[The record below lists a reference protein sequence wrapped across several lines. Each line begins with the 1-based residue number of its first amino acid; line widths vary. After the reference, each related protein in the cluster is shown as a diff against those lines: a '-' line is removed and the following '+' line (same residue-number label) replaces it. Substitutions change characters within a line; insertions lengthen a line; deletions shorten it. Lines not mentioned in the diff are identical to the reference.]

1 MQFREL
7 TDRYQLQKIVKSTR
21 FGTVLR
27 ATDNRSGQ
35 MVAAKLITV
44 GPSPGLAAGAPEFEK
59 LAGVLG
65 NLRHPNL
72 PAVLDSG
79 FTPDGSAFFVL
90 ELLEGKSLDTV
101 SGLTPARIL
110 KIMGQA
116 LSGLEVLAGRG
127 VAHHNL
133 SPDNV
138 FLATAPAGDQVKL
151 LGLGTAIFRP
161 RGPAAGGAVATE
173 SARFLAPELLAGTP
187 ADWHADLYSLAL
199 TTCHALGATVGL
211 GDTPVVQMPLAVS
224 FELESDEALR
234 QVLERCLRQKPAE
247 RATPREFREALLQAL
262 GNQTPAPQMPDLG
275 TAVPV
280 AASPLPRPAPPP
292 SPVPPP
298 AAAPPPPLIGADL
311 PPPVPMPVIPPPVP
325 FPAATVSTA
334 SAAASLAG
342 ALPALDLPPL
352 GDEPSPEGDV
362 LQSVDDEVLN
372 ALLSVPPPPPRAPKP
387 GAAGAKVVPFL
398 KKKEAA
404 PPPAPTDAGAA
415 PAPAT
420 STPWF
425 LSPLLLG
432 ALAGILVL
440 AGVAA
445 VIWYL
450 RRPQPLPPPPPKAVF
465 VANVPTQPPTAQL
478 EEAMLY
484 LAQGDDLK
492 ARRTLHSIS
501 FGEQGLLP
509 PEGCRQ
515 LGALQETL
523 ALISLEHLPSD
534 LQSGLKTGDLEVLR
548 NAVEASSGQ
557 EAGLTPDVRANFDR
571 ARGIVDSY
579 GQALAAAA
587 QGNHVQV
594 LERFAA
600 LQSLLPKMSDPE
612 DLRGKAASALEAEAE
627 GLVKDAKYGAAVVQ
641 LEPISRTWPDRPGLK
656 DRIAKY
662 QDYQENETRQEA
674 LLATLPNIERRRK
687 PSEALSS
694 MAGIE
699 PTPHLAPQ
707 FAAARKRLG
716 DQLAR
721 LDQAPPQVVLRDG
734 FLLDYS
740 RGTVINLSFRATDD
754 YQVKDVKFLARPQGG
769 KMREL
774 PLEKSRTGYY
784 TVEIAPTFHQNET
797 VDFYVVATDLS
808 GHEASLGS
816 RDKPLQL
823 KRKQGFERLIR

>member
-1 MQFREL
+1 MQLREL

-21 FGTVLR
+21 FGTILR
-27 ATDNRSGQ
+27 AMDSGSGQ
-35 MVAAKLITV
+35 TVAAKLITV
-44 GPSPGLAAGAPEFEK
+44 GPSPGLAVGAPDFEK

-65 NLRHPNL
+65 ALRHPNL
-72 PAVLDSG
+72 PVVLDFG

-90 ELLEGKSLDTV
+90 ELLEGKPLDAV
-101 SGLTPARIL
+101 SGLSPARVL
-110 KIMGQA
+110 KIVGQA

-133 SPDNV
+133 SPDNL
-138 FLATAPAGDQVKL
+138 FLATTPAGDQVKL

-161 RGPAAGGAVATE
+161 RDAAAGGAVATE
-173 SARFLAPELLAGTP
+173 SARFLAPELLAGAP
-187 ADWHADLYSLAL
+187 ADWRADLYSLAL

-234 QVLERCLRQKPAE
+234 QVLERCLRQRSAE

-262 GNQTPAPQMPDLG
+262 GDQAPAPQMPALG

-280 AASPLPRPAPPP
+280 AAPPRP
-292 SPVPPP
+292 VP
-298 AAAPPPPLIGADL
+298 AAPL
-311 PPPVPMPVIPPPVP
+311 PPPTSTALPPPVP
-325 FPAATVSTA
+325 FPAAAQPALLSEPSPAPALPA
-334 SAAASLAG
+334 SSMSSAG
-342 ALPALDLPPL
+342 ALPALDMPPL
-352 GDEPSPEGDV
+352 GEPLPEGDV
-362 LQSVDDEVLN
+362 LQAVDDEVLN

-387 GAAGAKVVPFL
+387 VPAGAGAKVVPFL
-398 KKKEAA
+398 KKREAA
-404 PPPAPTDAGAA
+404 PPAEGAA
-415 PAPAT
+415 PAPAAT
-420 STPWF
+420 PASPWF
-425 LSPLLLG
+425 LHPLLLG
-432 ALAGILVL
+432 ALAGVLVL
-440 AGVAA
+440 AGAAA

-450 RRPQPLPPPPPKAVF
+450 RHPQPVPASPPQPAF
-465 VANVPTQPPTAQL
+465 VAKVPTQPPIAQL
-478 EEAMLY
+478 EEAKLY

-492 ARRTLHSIS
+492 ARRTLRALP

-515 LGALQETL
+515 LDAIQETL
-523 ALISLEHLPSD
+523 ALISLERLPSD

-548 NAVEASSGQ
+548 NAVEAGSGQ
-557 EAGLTPDVRANFDR
+557 EAGLAPDVRASFDR
-571 ARGIVDSY
+571 ARGIVDAY
-579 GQALAAAA
+579 GQALVAAA

-594 LERFAA
+594 LERFAT
-600 LQSLLPKMSDPE
+600 LQSRLPKMSDPE
-612 DLRGKAASALEAEAE
+612 DLRGKAASALETQAE
-627 GLVKDAKYGAAVVQ
+627 GLVKDAKYGAAIVQ
-641 LEPISRTWPDRPGLK
+641 LEPVSRTWPARPGLK
-656 DRIAKY
+656 ERIAKY
-662 QDYQENETRQEA
+662 QAYQDNETRQET

-687 PSEALSS
+687 PAEALES

-699 PTPHLAPQ
+699 PTPHLAPR
-707 FAAARKRLG
+707 FAEARKRLE
-716 DQLAR
+716 DQLAQ
-721 LDQAPPQVVLRDG
+721 LDQAPPQLVLRDG

-769 KMREL
+769 KMREV

-784 TVEIAPTFHQNET
+784 TVEIPPAFHQNET

-808 GHEASLGS
+808 GHEAYLGS

>member
-1 MQFREL
+1 MQLREL

-65 NLRHPNL
+65 ALRHPNL
-72 PAVLDSG
+72 PAVLDFG
-79 FTPDGSAFFVL
+79 FTPDGSAFLVL
-90 ELLEGKSLDTV
+90 ELLEGKTLDAI
-101 SGLTPARIL
+101 SGLPPARVL
-110 KIMGQA
+110 KTVGQA

-133 SPDNV
+133 SPDNL
-138 FLATAPAGDQVKL
+138 FLATTPAGDQVKL
-151 LGLGTAIFRP
+151 LGLGTAVFRP
-161 RGPAAGGAVATE
+161 RDATAGGAVAPE
-173 SARFLAPELLAGTP
+173 SARFLAPELLAGAP
-187 ADWHADLYSLAL
+187 ADWRADLYSLAL

-211 GDTPVVQMPLAVS
+211 GDTPVVQLPLAVS

-234 QVLERCLRQKPAE
+234 QVLERCLRQRPAE
-247 RATPREFREALLQAL
+247 RATPRELREALLLAL
-262 GNQTPAPQMPDLG
+262 GDQASAPQMPDLG

-280 AASPLPRPAPPP
+280 AAPPR
-292 SPVPPP
+292 PVPPP
-298 AAAPPPPLIGADL
+298 LAAPVAAPLTSAGTAL
-311 PPPVPMPVIPPPVP
+311 PPPAPMPAMPPPVQLTVAAVASQ
-325 FPAATVSTA
+325 PAPLLSEPSG
-334 SAAASLAG
+334 SAA
-342 ALPALDLPPL
+342 ALPALDMPPL
-352 GDEPSPEGDV
+352 GDPLPEGDV

-387 GAAGAKVVPFL
+387 APAGAKVVPFL

-404 PPPAPTDAGAA
+404 PPAEAAAAA
-415 PAPAT
+415 PAATPAN
-420 STPWF
+420 PWF
-425 LSPLLLG
+425 LRPLLLG
-432 ALAGILVL
+432 VLSGVLVL
-440 AGVAA
+440 AGAAA

-450 RRPQPLPPPPPKAVF
+450 RRPQPVPVSPPKPAF
-465 VANVPTQPPTAQL
+465 VAKVPTQPPTAQL
-478 EEAMLY
+478 EEAKLY

-492 ARRTLHSIS
+492 ARRTLRALA

-515 LGALQETL
+515 LDAIQETL
-523 ALISLEHLPSD
+523 ALISLERLPSD
-534 LQSGLKTGDLEVLR
+534 LQNGLKTGDLEVLR
-548 NAVEASSGQ
+548 NAVEAGSGQ
-557 EAGLTPDVRANFDR
+557 EAGLAPDVRASFDR
-571 ARGIVDSY
+571 ARGIVDAY
-579 GQALAAAA
+579 GQALVSAS
-587 QGNHVQV
+587 QGDHVQV
-594 LERFAA
+594 LERFAT
-600 LQSLLPKMSDPE
+600 LQGLLPKMSDPE
-612 DLRGKAASALEAEAE
+612 DLRGKAASALEAQAE
-627 GLVKDAKYGAAVVQ
+627 ELVKTAKYGAAIVQ
-641 LEPISRTWPDRPGLK
+641 LEPVSRTWPDRPGLK
-656 DRIAKY
+656 ERIAKY
-662 QDYQENETRQEA
+662 QAYQDSETRQEA

-687 PSEALSS
+687 PAEALES

-707 FAAARKRLG
+707 FAAARKRLEE
-716 DQLAR
+716 QLAR
-721 LDQAPPQVVLRDG
+721 LDQAPPQLVLRDG

-740 RGTVINLSFRATDD
+740 RGTVINLSFRASDD
-754 YQVKDVKFLARPQGG
+754 YQVKEVKFLARPEGG

-784 TVEIAPTFHQNET
+784 TVAIPPTFHQNET